1 MCYSS
6 LFHLA
11 FVYVKIVDIRSE
23 EEKEKN
29 MMIIIMAMNDER
41 EEKTNVFNF
50 QLSELD
56 DIYLFLETD
65 DHEK

>member
-11 FVYVKIVDIRSE
+11 FVYVNIVDIRSE
-23 EEKEKN
+23 EEKEEN

-41 EEKTNVFNF
+41 ERGREEKKTNLSNF

-56 DIYLFLETD
+56 DIYS
-65 DHEK
+65 